1 MQTTN
6 KINIL
11 FIITQMAMGGSERLV
26 YNIVHKI
33 DRGIFNPSIAWFNGD
48 RVLKEFSNLEI
59 PLYHVPKI
67 KRFDFNTMKKLGNI
81 IRDNNIHI
89 VNAHHFM
96 PAVYSYYGCK
106 IADSKKLLYTFH
118 SEWEIKQISRGWR
131 IIGSFLSN
139 RSDGVIGVTEKV
151 TNTAKEFFKLDSS
164 KVFTIQ
170 NGVDINVSENSYE
183 KDIKKNLGIEDN
195 EKVIG
200 IVANL
205 KRIKNQI
212 FLLKAFKE
220 LIKILKPV
228 KLLVIGQGFENDIE
242 NTEQELRNFVDENG
256 LDKNVL
262 FLGYRSDIAELLKI
276 MDIFCLTSFKE
287 GLPVS
292 LIEAM
297 AAGLP
302 VVGTNVEGIRDVIIT
317 NKNGFLVQL
326 DDINGLKDALYNL
339 LKDEALRN
347 KMGNESKALAMSNYS
362 ITECINK
369 YQDLFFSLL
378 RQ

>member
-1 MQTTN
+1 M
-6 KINIL
+6 
-11 FIITQMAMGGSERLV
+11 
-26 YNIVHKI
+26 
-33 DRGIFNPSIAWFNGD
+33 
-48 RVLKEFSNLEI
+48 
-59 PLYHVPKI
+59 
-67 KRFDFNTMKKLGNI
+67 
-81 IRDNNIHI
+81 
-89 VNAHHFM
+89 
-96 PAVYSYYGCK
+96 
-106 IADSKKLLYTFH
+106 
-118 SEWEIKQISRGWR
+118 
-131 IIGSFLSN
+131 
-139 RSDGVIGVTEKV
+139 
-151 TNTAKEFFKLDSS
+151 
-164 KVFTIQ
+164 
-170 NGVDINVSENSYE
+170 
-183 KDIKKNLGIEDN
+183 
-195 EKVIG
+195 
-200 IVANL
+200 
-205 KRIKNQI
+205 
-212 FLLKAFKE
+212 
-220 LIKILKPV
+220 IKILKPV